1 MYKKTSLI
9 TNCAFRPYNVGT
21 FINRLLWPDG
31 FLLLAN
37 PGRRSFL
44 TCPGLKSMSLSG
56 SLSSPHYA
64 HFFWVGTRNDDFD
77 GNISGWFGGEA
88 AKPTI
93 PNGTKKPVIANEVK
107 QSQKSHNY
115 FVKTSVQ

>member
-1 MYKKTSLI
+1 
-9 TNCAFRPYNVGT
+9 
-21 FINRLLWPDG
+21 LL
-31 FLLLAN
+31 
-37 PGRRSFL
+37 R
-44 TCPGLKSMSLSG
+44 
-56 SLSSPHYA
+56 YA
-64 HFFWVGTRNDDFD
+64 RNDDFD